1 MLTFCS
7 LRKSL
12 NYFRG
17 SITQESHI
25 CIDKVLCRLEEED
38 AQLITTVLLF
48 SYSLAKGK
56 DFWFSKA
63 IGFVQLLD
71 AGLSYCY
78 SRVLLLSENPT
89 DIGH

>member
-25 CIDKVLCRLEEED
+25 CIDKVLCRLEED

-48 SYSLAKGK
+48 SYSLA
-56 DFWFSKA
+56 
-63 IGFVQLLD
+63 I
-71 AGLSYCY
+71 
-78 SRVLLLSENPT
+78 
-89 DIGH
+89 

>member
-25 CIDKVLCRLEEED
+25 CIDKVLCRLEED